1 MLSDILCPYTTR
13 FRSVPAYGGAALAGA
28 GSGRAAQHVHVDR
41 GPALVLDAAV
51 PAADAEARLRA
62 GLDHDV
68 PEVLG
73 ARDLLRGAAQPRR
86 RVRGSVCRDLRVGRG
101 CAGSPPLQGE
111 GWEGMGFPTAA
122 TNQQLTRLRSEE
134 RGVGKE
140 GV

>member
-1 MLSDILCPYTTR
+1 MRISDWSSDVCSSDL
-13 FRSVPAYGGAALAGA
+13 
-28 GSGRAAQHVHVDR
+28 
-41 GPALVLDAAV
+41 LVLDAAV

-86 RVRGSVCRDLRVGRG
+86 RVRGSVCRGLRIGRG

-111 GWEGMGFPTAA
+111 GWEEMGFPTAA
-122 TNQQLTRLRSEE
+122 TNQQLTLL
-134 RGVGKE
+134 
-140 GV
+140 